1 MLGQEL
7 HGRSRPIHTRHVYVH
22 QHQVRLDSGHGY
34 QSLFSGRRL
43 SNQPQACSRAEHRS
57 RGGARQHTIVD
68 DEYTVFLPVRWRVR
82 DVAQLNKKTLTRP
95 LALASYLGLLTLG
108 VVGLNLL
115 ERNFITAHPDEV
127 GRLAFLVI
135 AGMILNIPEVR
146 IDRGRLTLTAIASGA
161 AAVLLNPLNATIV
174 GLACSVGVARRGA
187 KTIVMNG
194 IMQAWISCV
203 GAVVAAQFYSGGALP
218 LGPRLLALGVAIV
231 ANWLTVTVALSLSTG
246 ESAYSIV
253 RNNFTPSFYFAF
265 GYFGLA
271 ALLLSY
277 VLDGSVL
284 GYFLATIVCVL
295 ALALTDTI
303 AGRRV
308 RRVLESELSDADR
321 HLFHSRAVEGVV
333 HNLRNHMATAL
344 AYLKEIDT
352 RKLESPDRES
362 LETATDAANDAV
374 AVLRDLAQGA
384 TPKVSYA
391 PNPVDLNELVIRA
404 VGMARPRARG
414 KEVQFAVNE
423 APADVGVK
431 ADPLLMREVMTNLL
445 NNAID
450 AVSLGGRVEIS
461 TGRRNNGWPY
471 VSVADNGPGVSDD
484 HRHHLFEPHFT
495 TKEGGTGLGLFMS
508 YGIVREHQG
517 QLLFEGGRRGAVF
530 TVVLPPYRT

>member
-1 MLGQEL
+1 MKRFTAAWAFLLGL
-7 HGRSRPIHTRHVYVH
+7 IALLVAVNVAFRNDDAVRTDLVTNVVY
-22 QHQVRLDSGHGY
+22 L
-34 QSLFSGRRL
+34 
-43 SNQPQACSRAEHRS
+43 A
-57 RGGARQHTIVD
+57 GAAALMS
-68 DEYTVFLPVRWRVR
+68 LPVV
-82 DVAQLNKKTLTRP
+82 K
-95 LALASYLGLLTLG
+95 
-108 VVGLNLL
+108 L
-115 ERNFITAHPDEV
+115 E
-127 GRLAFLVI
+127 
-135 AGMILNIPEVR
+135 
-146 IDRGRLTLTAIASGA
+146 RGRLTLTGIIAVA
-161 AAVLLNPLNATIV
+161 AAILLNPLDATLVSLLV
-174 GLACSVGVARRGA
+174 GIENIRAPWPLLGNSLIFALATSAGALVSVA
-187 KTIVMNG
+187 M
-194 IMQAWISCV
+194 
-203 GAVVAAQFYSGGALP
+203 GGAHP
-218 LGPRLLALGVAIV
+218 PAFAGRLLVL
-231 ANWLTVTVALSLSTG
+231 LTVTLANLVLASVALGLLRR
-246 ESAYSIV
+246 ESPAAVLRHNVTS
-253 RNNFTPSFYFAF
+253 SFFIAF
-265 GYFGLA
+265 GYFALAGL
-271 ALLLSY
+271 LISY
-277 VLDGSVL
+277 VLDGSLL

-321 HLFHSRAVEGVV
+321 HIFHSRAVEGVV

-391 PNPVDLNELVIRA
+391 PNPVDLNELVTRA

-414 KEVQFAVNE
+414 KEVQFAVHE
-423 APADVGVK
+423 APTDVGVK

-450 AVSLGGRVEIS
+450 AVTLGGRVEIS

-484 HRHHLFEPHFT
+484 NRHHLFEPHFT

-517 QLLFEGGRRGAVF
+517 QLTYEGGRRGAVF
-530 TVVLPPYRT
+530 TVSLPPFNP

>member
-1 MLGQEL
+1 MKRFTAAWAFLLGL
-7 HGRSRPIHTRHVYVH
+7 IALLVGMNVAFRNDDAVRTDLVTNVVY
-22 QHQVRLDSGHGY
+22 LAAAAALMS
-34 QSLFSGRRL
+34 
-43 SNQPQACSRAEHRS
+43 
-57 RGGARQHTIVD
+57 
-68 DEYTVFLPVRWRVR
+68 LPVV
-82 DVAQLNKKTLTRP
+82 K
-95 LALASYLGLLTLG
+95 
-108 VVGLNLL
+108 L
-115 ERNFITAHPDEV
+115 E
-127 GRLAFLVI
+127 
-135 AGMILNIPEVR
+135 
-146 IDRGRLTLTAIASGA
+146 RGRLTLTGIVAVA
-161 AAVLLNPLNATIV
+161 AAILLNPLDATLVSLLV
-174 GLACSVGVARRGA
+174 GIENLRAPWPLLGNSLIFALATSAGALVSVA
-187 KTIVMNG
+187 M
-194 IMQAWISCV
+194 
-203 GAVVAAQFYSGGALP
+203 GGAHP
-218 LGPRLLALGVAIV
+218 PAFAGRLLVL
-231 ANWLTVTVALSLSTG
+231 LTVTLANLVLASVALGLLRR
-246 ESAYSIV
+246 ESPAAVLRHNVTS
-253 RNNFTPSFYFAF
+253 SFFVAF
-265 GYFGLA
+265 GYFALAGL
-271 ALLLSY
+271 LISY
-277 VLDGSVL
+277 VLDGSLL

-374 AVLRDLAQGA
+374 AVLRDLAQEA

-391 PNPVDLNELVIRA
+391 PNPVDLNELVTRA

-414 KEVQFAVNE
+414 KEVQFAVHE
-423 APADVGVK
+423 APTDVGVK

-450 AVSLGGRVEIS
+450 AVTLGGRVEIS

-484 HRHHLFEPHFT
+484 NRHHLFEPHFT

-517 QLLFEGGRRGAVF
+517 QLTYEGGRRGAVF
-530 TVVLPPYRT
+530 TVSLPPFNP

>member
-1 MLGQEL
+1 MK
-7 HGRSRPIHTRHVYVH
+7 RFTT
-22 QHQVRLDSGHGY
+22 
-34 QSLFSGRRL
+34 
-43 SNQPQACSRAEHRS
+43 AWA
-57 RGGARQHTIVD
+57 
-68 DEYTVFLPVRWRVR
+68 FL
-82 DVAQLNKKTLTRP
+82 
-95 LALASYLGLLTLG
+95 LGLIALLVAMNVAFRNYDAVRSDLVTN
-108 VVGLNLL
+108 VVYLAAAAALMSVPVVKL
-115 ERNFITAHPDEV
+115 E
-127 GRLAFLVI
+127 
-135 AGMILNIPEVR
+135 
-146 IDRGRLTLTAIASGA
+146 RGRLTLTGIIAVAAAISLNPLDATLVSLLVGIENIRAPWPLLGNSLIFALATSTGAIISVAIGGAHPPPFAGRLLVLLTVTLANLVLASVALGLLRRESP
-161 AAVLLNPLNATIV
+161 AAVLRHN
-174 GLACSVGVARRGA
+174 
-187 KTIVMNG
+187 
-194 IMQAWISCV
+194 
-203 GAVVAAQFYSGGALP
+203 
-218 LGPRLLALGVAIV
+218 
-231 ANWLTVTVALSLSTG
+231 VTS
-246 ESAYSIV
+246 
-253 RNNFTPSFYFAF
+253 SFFIAF
-265 GYFGLA
+265 GYFALAGL
-271 ALLLSY
+271 LISY
-277 VLDGSVL
+277 VLDGSLL

-303 AGRRV
+303 AGRHV

-333 HNLRNHMATAL
+333 HNLRNHVATAL

-391 PNPVDLNELVIRA
+391 PNPVDLNELVTRA

-414 KEVQFAVNE
+414 KEVQFAVHE
-423 APADVGVK
+423 APTDVAVK

-450 AVSLGGRVEIS
+450 AVSLGGRIEIS

-517 QLLFEGGRRGAVF
+517 QLTYEGGRKGAVF
-530 TVVLPPYRT
+530 TVALPPFNP